1 MKFTTKL
8 LSAAVIT
15 AAMFQP
21 SLAQPA
27 FAQQAYTSG
36 QTNPPAAAQAQQQQ
50 GKMVE
55 ITQTDIENYANAR
68 MAVDKIGNK
77 WRGKVKNMS
86 AAEQKELNS
95 KLVSV
100 VQDSGLSIQEYNT
113 ISAALQQNEELQQ
126 RIIQAMQE
134 G

>member
-8 LSAAVIT
+8 LCGAVIT
-15 AAMFQP
+15 TAMI
-21 SLAQPA
+21 QPA

-36 QTNPPAAAQAQQQQ
+36 QTNPPATAPAPQQQ
-50 GKMVE
+50 GERIE
-55 ITQTDIENYANAR
+55 ITQTDIENYASAR
-68 MAVDKIGNK
+68 IGVDKISSK
-77 WRGKVKNMS
+77 WRGKVQGMS
-86 AAEQKELNS
+86 DAEKKELNN
-95 KLVSV
+95 KLVNT
-100 VQDSGLSIQEYNT
+100 VQDAGLTIEEYNT